1 MAGETDGR
9 RTTEVSVGRSDNDLL
24 ATIGHGADR
33 SATSTAANG
42 VTAPPAASAAS
53 PGRKRTSS
61 RTLTDPSR
69 QPSSFPL
76 PPTTR
81 RSSKPAA
88 FMAYHSGSKSLLRNS
103 HSSHS
108 FTSSSAAPSS
118 PRSRVS
124 PAPSAV
130 SKTSLGQ
137 ASQTSLRRAS
147 AVTIESSSSLSL
159 PKSSTSETSSTSATL
174 RRLSISKGLSG
185 HMSSACVLPSRPTR
199 STSVPSLRRR
209 TSLAVP
215 SDDKGERESVP
226 HHRERSKSVSFSADR
241 LSGYLPVLPE
251 CKRSTSAAAS
261 TEVCIANDKPS
272 SAQTHPSSHL
282 RRHSMPT
289 IGSASLRS
297 DSLGSTA
304 ERRRSVP
311 NRPSLEEDEVPSV
324 HHISA
329 TDNQHQSDTALTRTG
344 HLDSVST
351 EPDDGAHDAPSV
363 ELKSGEKECTKVPA
377 VMPDSAVQP
386 CIGTPALPVPRL
398 PSRWDKA
405 VESSPLLLGDH
416 AGEHSVPAPPANGGA
431 LRTAPLESLPGGAIS
446 KMRLTLTPKR
456 PRRSFVSPL
465 GGAARA
471 WQTARGGTYN
481 SPEGTEL
488 ASTVVFQWLDSVGG
502 GPSAYGDASEN
513 NSASTLL
520 RRPAEFM
527 AACMRIGAQSDAK
540 ADLLEFGKFMAA
552 LGLPWQTEE
561 LSYST
566 SNYSAPLQAL
576 VDLAF
581 RWNLPLWFRLDFIP
595 PDVYHSRK
603 RTLYV
608 TPSPMAEL
616 SDRME
621 SLLHASNATY
631 ASYLRLFNDTLL
643 NSRDGPKTTPSFI
656 AFLESG
662 AAAKVQRDVFGN
674 LSSVARARQP
684 LPKVNKIRHLTLS
697 LKGVTHNDW
706 VRVLQG
712 STRSLPSLTDE
723 DSLTLSDRELLKAA
737 NTLFVAYSPRDILY
751 HTTWWLL
758 QLMGPLVS
766 DDLFSLIYAHNHGK
780 TVLRTSCA
788 VQLEA
793 TYNVLL
799 VAMRESSFD
808 VVERL
813 SVERHLQKVRTVALE
828 RLSYA
833 GGLAASTKHS
843 LTSALE
849 KTNTVVW
856 QDQFQ
861 FQSSWERLAHMYGNG
876 YNVKDRTFFARWL
889 ADRVHFQESLA
900 TNERVAM
907 DTTFRLDAGRVT
919 SHSPASQAI
928 AVSMAA
934 LRPPFYYT
942 RGTSA
947 MLYGGLGF
955 LYAREIF
962 QMLSSTAELLN
973 RMGGWPRRLG
983 APPGSGGAAALWE
996 SFFSCPYSVDKG
1008 ALYPELPALH
1018 VAYEAYTRFRNSS
1031 TDTPLRGLEGY
1042 SPEQVFF
1049 LTFCHATCEVDS
1061 SGLLTSQYC
1070 SNAVKNFAPF
1080 AVAFSCTSE
1089 SEMNIDE
1096 RCEYV

>member
-1 MAGETDGR
+1 MTKSENRKTTQRIAHRFQGTDREMLENIKERYIGDATDVDCSLALTGEANPSLDEPI
-9 RTTEVSVGRSDNDLL
+9 TTEEEGLDAKTQQQNCSRLAAAALAAAVLLL
-24 ATIGHGADR
+24 AG
-33 SATSTAANG
+33 TAA
-42 VTAPPAASAAS
+42 AIFLA
-53 PGRKRTSS
+53 
-61 RTLTDPSR
+61 
-69 QPSSFPL
+69 
-76 PPTTR
+76 
-81 RSSKPAA
+81 
-88 FMAYHSGSKSLLRNS
+88 
-103 HSSHS
+103 
-108 FTSSSAAPSS
+108 SS
-118 PRSRVS
+118 PR
-124 PAPSAV
+124 A
-130 SKTSLGQ
+130 TSWANQ
-137 ASQTSLRRAS
+137 ANRFCANSDCAEHVAR
-147 AVTIESSSSLSL
+147 LSL
-159 PKSSTSETSSTSATL
+159 DPSSGTEACDDF
-174 RRLSISKGLSG
+174 GVFVCSG
-185 HMSSACVLPSRPTR
+185 W
-199 STSVPSLRRR
+199 
-209 TSLAVP
+209 
-215 SDDKGERESVP
+215 
-226 HHRERSKSVSFSADR
+226 RSKR
-241 LSGYLPVLPE
+241 
-251 CKRSTSAAAS
+251 
-261 TEVCIANDKPS
+261 
-272 SAQTHPSSHL
+272 HHL
-282 RRHSMPT
+282 
-289 IGSASLRS
+289 
-297 DSLGSTA
+297 
-304 ERRRSVP
+304 
-311 NRPSLEEDEVPSV
+311 
-324 HHISA
+324 
-329 TDNQHQSDTALTRTG
+329 
-344 HLDSVST
+344 
-351 EPDDGAHDAPSV
+351 
-363 ELKSGEKECTKVPA
+363 
-377 VMPDSAVQP
+377 
-386 CIGTPALPVPRL
+386 
-398 PSRWDKA
+398 
-405 VESSPLLLGDH
+405 
-416 AGEHSVPAPPANGGA
+416 
-431 LRTAPLESLPGGAIS
+431 
-446 KMRLTLTPKR
+446 
-456 PRRSFVSPL
+456 
-465 GGAARA
+465 
-471 WQTARGGTYN
+471 
-481 SPEGTEL
+481 L
-488 ASTVVFQWLDSVGG
+488 ASSVVSEVVFQWLDSVGG
-502 GPSAYGDASEN
+502 RLGAYGDASEN
-513 NSASTLL
+513 NSAFMLL

-527 AACMRIGAQSDAK
+527 AACMRIGAQSGAK
-540 ADLLEFGKFMAA
+540 SDLLEFGKFMAT

-581 RWNLPLWFRLDFIP
+581 RWNLPLWFRLDLIP

-621 SLLHASNATY
+621 SLLRASNATY

-656 AFLESG
+656 YFLESG
-662 AAAKVQRDVFGN
+662 AAAKVQKDVFGN
-674 LSSVARARQP
+674 LSSVARARRP
-684 LPKVNKIRHLTLS
+684 RPKVNKIRHLTLS
-697 LKGVTHNDW
+697 LKGVTHSDW
-706 VRVLQG
+706 VCVLQG

-723 DSLTLSDRELLKAA
+723 DSLTLSDRELLRAA

-780 TVLRTSCA
+780 TALRTSCA
-788 VQLEA
+788 VQFEA

-861 FQSSWERLAHMYGNG
+861 FQSSWERLARMYGNG

-889 ADRVHFQESLA
+889 ADKVHFQESLA
-900 TNERVAM
+900 TNDRVAM

-919 SHSPASQAI
+919 SHSPTSQAI

-973 RMGGWPRRLG
+973 RMDGWPRRLG
-983 APPGSGGAAALWE
+983 APPGSGGAEALWE
-996 SFFSCPYSVDKG
+996 SFYSCPYSIDKG

-1031 TDTPLRGLEGY
+1031 TDIPLRGLEGY

-1061 SGLLTSQYC
+1061 SGRLTSQYC

-1080 AVAFSCTSE
+1080 AVAFSCTSG